1 MAGLDAA
8 GRKAGGGGGETVALL
23 HAKLGKSAHA
33 RLALGES
40 GKHGEHRIFID
51 HARRTLRR
59 HVDTAQRAGPH
70 AEIGRRL
77 ATFKAKVEQLDVS
90 AHVADRLDEA
100 CARRVHQHAFEHDVG
115 ALADQACGDGEG
127 G

>member
-1 MAGLDAA
+1 MTGRSRA
-8 GRKAGGGGGETVALL
+8 GRKTSSSDSETVALL

-33 RLALGES
+33 RLTLGES

-59 HVDTAQRAGPH
+59 HVDTAQSASPH

-77 ATFKAKVEQLDVS
+77 AAFNAKVEQFDVS

-100 CARRVHQHAFEHDVG
+100 CARRVHQHAFEHDV
-115 ALADQACGDGEG
+115 
-127 G
+127 